1 MDADERGWGGIGIR
15 EGPNPLPTEQGI
27 AATPSFF
34 CVHLRLNPLRASA
47 VPKLPFCKTSGKS
60 APCQLVF
67 VVMNRTQHCNELRP
81 EHAGQTVTLVGWVHS
96 RRDLGGVLFIDL
108 RDREG
113 RTQTVFDPA
122 DLPNEV
128 FETATHL
135 HSESVIQLTGQVRL
149 RPTGTENAKIPT
161 GRIEVL
167 VKEMVVLNNAAILP
181 FPVDDPEVA
190 SKVNEELR
198 LQYRYL
204 DLRRPEMMRNLRLR
218 SKVAIATRSFMDD
231 QGFLEIETPTLFKST
246 PEGAREFLV
255 PNRREAGTF
264 YALPQSPQQFKQIL
278 MVSGVERYF
287 QLARCYRD
295 EDLRADRQP
304 EFTQVDIEMSFIDR
318 EDIYALIE
326 GLLKRVWKTAL
337 NMDIATPFR
346 RISFEEAL
354 NRWGID
360 KPDTRFGMEL
370 VDMTEDFRSSTFKVF
385 SGAVANGGVVKALNA
400 KGLAGATQGQLET
413 MTDYAKSFGAKGLA
427 FIKVENG
434 EWKSPIVKFFSEAE
448 KAALTTKLNIEQ
460 GDLILFAADQW
471 LNACEILGK
480 IRLYCADVLKT
491 QGKLVIDPTQFN
503 FLWVVEFPLL
513 GFDREMNR
521 WYSSHHP
528 FTAPVADD
536 IPLLKADPKKV
547 RGQHYDIVVNG
558 VELGGG
564 SIRIHQPDV
573 QKTIFEEVLQIS
585 PEETQ
590 SRFGYMLEAFKY
602 GAPPHGG
609 IALGFDRLCAILC
622 GTTSIRDVIAFPKT
636 AKGVCLMT
644 ESPSPVTARQLRDLH
659 IEVKAAPKKD
669 QPGAPD
675 QA

>member
-1 MDADERGWGGIGIR
+1 M
-15 EGPNPLPTEQGI
+15 
-27 AATPSFF
+27 
-34 CVHLRLNPLRASA
+34 
-47 VPKLPFCKTSGKS
+47 K
-60 APCQLVF
+60 
-67 VVMNRTQHCNELRP
+67 RTHHCNELRP
-81 EHAGQTVTLVGWVHS
+81 AHIGQTVTLSGWVHS
-96 RRDLGGVLFIDL
+96 RRDLGGLIFIDI

-113 RTQTVFDPA
+113 RTQTVFDPS
-122 DLPNEV
+122 DLTPEL
-128 FETATHL
+128 FAQAASL
-135 HSESVIQLTGQVRL
+135 RSECVVSLTGKVRH
-149 RPTGTENAKIPT
+149 RPEGTNNAKIPT
-161 GRIEVL
+161 GEVEVGVTGLEVL
-167 VKEMVVLNNAAILP
+167 NMAEVLP
-181 FPVDDPEVA
+181 FPVDDPEIA
-190 SKVNEELR
+190 NKVNEELR

-204 DLRRPEMMRNLRLR
+204 DLRRPEMARNLKVR
-218 SKVAIATRSFMDD
+218 SKVAIATRSYMDE
-231 QGFLEIETPTLFKST
+231 QGFLEVETPTLFKST

-278 MVSGVERYF
+278 MVAGVEKYF

-326 GLLKRVWKTAL
+326 GLIKRVWKTAL
-337 NMDIATPFR
+337 NIDVPTPFK

-370 VDMTEDFRSSTFKVF
+370 VDMTEDFRASTFKVF
-385 SGAVANGGVVKALNA
+385 SGTIANGGVVKALNA
-400 KGLAGATQGQLET
+400 KGMAGATQGQIET
-413 MTDYAKSFGAKGLA
+413 MTEYAKSFGAKGLA
-427 FIKVENG
+427 FIKVEGG

-448 KAALTTKLNIEQ
+448 KAALTQKLAIQE

-480 IRLYCADVLKT
+480 IRLYCAEVLKT
-491 QGKLVIDPTQFN
+491 QGKLVIDPQQFN

-513 GFDREMNR
+513 GFDRENNR

-528 FTAPVADD
+528 FTAPVAEDV
-536 IPLLKADPKKV
+536 PLLKTDPKKV

-564 SIRIHQPDV
+564 SIRIHRPDV
-573 QKTIFEEVLQIS
+573 QKTIFEELLAIP
-585 PEETQ
+585 PEETKL
-590 SRFGYMLEAFKY
+590 RFGYMLEAFRY

-609 IALGFDRLCAILC
+609 IALGFDRLIAILC
-622 GTTSIRDVIAFPKT
+622 GTPSIRDVIAFPKT
-636 AKGVCLMT
+636 AKGTCMMT
-644 ESPSPVTARQLRDLH
+644 DSPSQVSPKQLRDLYL
-659 IEVKAAPKKD
+659 EVKGKKASD
-669 QPGAPD
+669 EPSQMLDKPIDG
-675 QA
+675 

>member
-1 MDADERGWGGIGIR
+1 MSI
-15 EGPNPLPTEQGI
+15 
-27 AATPSFF
+27 
-34 CVHLRLNPLRASA
+34 SA
-47 VPKLPFCKTSGKS
+47 
-60 APCQLVF
+60 F
-67 VVMNRTQHCNELRP
+67 VIYMKRTHHCNELRP
-81 EHAGQTVTLVGWVHS
+81 EHIGQTVTLSGWVHS
-96 RRDLGGVLFIDL
+96 RRDLGGLIFIDI

-113 RTQTVFDPA
+113 RTQTVFDPS
-122 DLPNEV
+122 DLTKEL
-128 FETATHL
+128 FDQAASL
-135 HSESVIQLTGQVRL
+135 RSECVVSITGKVRQ
-149 RPTGTENAKIPT
+149 RPTGTNNAKIPT
-161 GRIEVL
+161 GEIEVMTQSL
-167 VKEMVVLNNAAILP
+167 EVLNMAEVLP

-190 SKVNEELR
+190 NKVNEELR

-204 DLRRPEMMRNLRLR
+204 DLRRPEMARNLKIR
-218 SKVAIATRSFMDD
+218 SKVAIAVRQFMDD
-231 QGFLEIETPTLFKST
+231 QGFLEVETPTLFKST

-255 PNRREAGTF
+255 PNRREPGTF

-278 MVSGVERYF
+278 MVAGVEKYF

-304 EFTQVDIEMSFIDR
+304 EFTQIDLEMSFIDR

-326 GLLKRVWKTAL
+326 GLIKRVWKTAL
-337 NMDIATPFR
+337 NIEIPTPFK

-354 NRWGID
+354 NRYGID
-360 KPDTRFGMEL
+360 KPDTRFAMEL
-370 VDMTEDFRSSTFKVF
+370 VDFTEEFRASTFKVF
-385 SGAVANGGVVKALNA
+385 SGAIAKEGVVKALNA
-400 KGLAGATQGQLET
+400 KGMAGATQGQIET

-427 FIKVENG
+427 YIKVENG
-434 EWKSPIVKFFSEAE
+434 EWKSPIVKFFSETE
-448 KAALTTKLNIEQ
+448 KQALIAKLKIEE

-491 QGKLVIDPTQFN
+491 QGKLVIPANQFN
-503 FLWVVEFPLL
+503 FLWVIEFPLL
-513 GFDREMNR
+513 GFDREQNR

-536 IPLLKADPKKV
+536 IPLLKTDPKKV

-573 QKTIFEEVLQIS
+573 QKTIFEELLQIP

-590 SRFGYMLEAFKY
+590 LRFGYMLNAFKY

-609 IALGFDRLCAILC
+609 IALGFDRLIAILC
-622 GTTSIRDVIAFPKT
+622 NTTSIRDVIAFPKT
-636 AKGVCLMT
+636 AKGTDLMSN
-644 ESPSPVTARQLRDLH
+644 SPSQVSARQLRDLY
-659 IEVKAAPKKD
+659 IEVKVPQKAAGPIT
-669 QPGAPD
+669 PPVG
-675 QA
+675 

>member
-1 MDADERGWGGIGIR
+1 MLQKGLNSKGFAAIIVIR
-15 EGPNPLPTEQGI
+15 LIAGFHNPN
-27 AATPSFF
+27 
-34 CVHLRLNPLRASA
+34 SA
-47 VPKLPFCKTSGKS
+47 I
-60 APCQLVF
+60 
-67 VVMNRTQHCNELRP
+67 RTQMKRTHHCNELRP
-81 EHAGQTVTLVGWVHS
+81 AHIGQTVTLSGWVHS
-96 RRDLGGVLFIDL
+96 RRDLGGLIFIDV

-113 RTQTVFDPA
+113 RTQTVFDPS
-122 DLPNEV
+122 DLAPELFTQAAALRAECV
-128 FETATHL
+128 V
-135 HSESVIQLTGQVRL
+135 SLTGKVRQ
-149 RPTGTENAKIPT
+149 RPAGTNNTKIPT
-161 GRIEVL
+161 GEVEVGITALEVL
-167 VKEMVVLNNAAILP
+167 NMADVLP
-181 FPVDDPEVA
+181 FQIDDPEAAAKVA
-190 SKVNEELR
+190 EDTR

-204 DLRRPEMMRNLRLR
+204 DLRRPEMARNLRTR
-218 SKVAIATRSFMDD
+218 SKVAIATRSYMDE
-231 QGFLEIETPTLFKST
+231 QGFLEVETPTLFKST

-337 NMDIATPFR
+337 NMDIPTPFK

-354 NRWGID
+354 NRYGID

-370 VDMTEDFRSSTFKVF
+370 VDFSEEFKGSKFGVF
-385 SGAVANGGVVKALNA
+385 GKCIEAGGVVKAINA
-400 KGLAGATQGQLET
+400 RGLAGATQGQIET
-413 MTDYAKSFGAKGLA
+413 MTETAKGFGAKGLA

-434 EWKSPIVKFFSEAE
+434 EWKSPIVKFFSDAE
-448 KAALTTKLNIEQ
+448 KAALTTKLQIQ
-460 GDLILFAADQW
+460 DGDLILFAADQW

-480 IRLYCADVLKT
+480 IRLYCAEVLKS
-491 QGKLVIDPTQFN
+491 QGKLTIPADQFN

-513 GFDREMNR
+513 GFDRENNR

-528 FTAPVADD
+528 FTAPVQED
-536 IPLLKADPKKV
+536 IPLLKTDPKKV

-573 QKTIFEEVLQIS
+573 QKTIFEELLAIP
-585 PEETQ
+585 PEETKL
-590 SRFGYMLEAFKY
+590 RFGYMLEAFRY

-609 IALGFDRLCAILC
+609 IALGFDRLIAILC
-622 GTTSIRDVIAFPKT
+622 GTPSIRDIIAFPKT
-636 AKGVCLMT
+636 AKGTCLMT
-644 ESPSPVTARQLRDLH
+644 DSPSAVSPKQLRELYID
-659 IEVKAAPKKD
+659 VKVKKPEAPAAPS
-669 QPGAPD
+669 APKV
-675 QA
+675 

>member
-1 MDADERGWGGIGIR
+1 M
-15 EGPNPLPTEQGI
+15 
-27 AATPSFF
+27 
-34 CVHLRLNPLRASA
+34 
-47 VPKLPFCKTSGKS
+47 K
-60 APCQLVF
+60 
-67 VVMNRTQHCNELRP
+67 RTHHCNELRP
-81 EHAGQTVTLVGWVHS
+81 AHIGQTVTLSGWVHS
-96 RRDLGGVLFIDL
+96 RRDLGGLIFIDI

-113 RTQTVFDPA
+113 RTQTVFDPS
-122 DLPNEV
+122 DLTPEL
-128 FETATHL
+128 FAQAAAL
-135 HSESVIQLTGQVRL
+135 RSECVVSLTGKVRH
-149 RPTGTENAKIPT
+149 RPEGTNNAKIPT
-161 GRIEVL
+161 GEIEVGVTAL
-167 VKEMVVLNNAAILP
+167 EVLNMAEVLP
-181 FPVDDPEVA
+181 FPVDDPEIA

-204 DLRRPEMMRNLRLR
+204 DLRRPEMARNLKVR
-218 SKVAIATRSFMDD
+218 SKVAIATRSYMDE
-231 QGFLEIETPTLFKST
+231 QGFLEVETPTLFKST

-278 MVSGVERYF
+278 MVAGVEKYF

-326 GLLKRVWKTAL
+326 GLLKKIWKTAL
-337 NMDIATPFR
+337 NIDVPTPFK

-354 NRWGID
+354 NRYGID
-360 KPDTRFGMEL
+360 KPDTRFAMEL
-370 VDMTEDFRSSTFKVF
+370 VDMTDDFRASTFKVF
-385 SGAVANGGVVKALNA
+385 SGTIANGGVVKALNA
-400 KGLAGATQGQLET
+400 KGMAGATQGQIET
-413 MTDYAKSFGAKGLA
+413 MTEYAKSFGAKGLA

-434 EWKSPIVKFFSEAE
+434 EWKSPIVKFFSDAE
-448 KAALTTKLNIEQ
+448 KAALTTKLKIEE

-480 IRLYCADVLKT
+480 IRLYCADVLKG
-491 QGKLVIDPTQFN
+491 QGKLVIPADQFN
-503 FLWVVEFPLL
+503 FLWVIEFPLL
-513 GFDREMNR
+513 GFDREQNR

-536 IPLLKADPKKV
+536 IPLLKTDPKKV

-573 QKTIFEEVLQIS
+573 QKTIFEELLAIP
-585 PEETQ
+585 PEETKL
-590 SRFGYMLEAFKY
+590 RFGYMLDAFKY

-609 IALGFDRLCAILC
+609 IALGFDRLIAILC
-622 GTTSIRDVIAFPKT
+622 GTPSIRDVIAFPKT
-636 AKGVCLMT
+636 AKGTDLMT
-644 ESPSPVTARQLRDLH
+644 SSPSTVSPKQLRELY
-659 IEVKAAPKKD
+659 IEVKVKKLEI
-669 QPGAPD
+669 PVAS
-675 QA
+675 AK

>member
-1 MDADERGWGGIGIR
+1 MRLRWGFGSLRSTSPYENARQIDTVAADF
-15 EGPNPLPTEQGI
+15 
-27 AATPSFF
+27 SM
-34 CVHLRLNPLRASA
+34 
-47 VPKLPFCKTSGKS
+47 K
-60 APCQLVF
+60 
-67 VVMNRTQHCNELRP
+67 RTHHCNELRASD
-81 EHAGQTVTLVGWVHS
+81 AGRAVILTGWVHS

-113 RTQTVFDPA
+113 RTQTVFDPS
-122 DLPNEV
+122 DLP
-128 FETATHL
+128 TALFDVASKL
-135 HSESVIQLTGQVRL
+135 HAESVIEIEGKVRV
-149 RPTGTENAKIPT
+149 RPEGTRNAKILS
-161 GRIEVL
+161 GEVE
-167 VKEMVVLNNAAILP
+167 VQVQSMTVLNPSAILP
-181 FPVDDPEVA
+181 FQVDDPEVA
-190 SKVNEELR
+190 NKVNEELR

-218 SKVAIATRSFMDD
+218 SKVAIATRSYMDD

-255 PNRREAGTF
+255 PNRREPGTF

-304 EFTQVDIEMSFIDR
+304 EFTQVDIEMSFIER

-337 NMDIATPFR
+337 NMDIPTPFK

-360 KPDTRFGMEL
+360 KPDMRFGMEL
-370 VDMTEDFRSSTFKVF
+370 VDFTEDFRGSKFGVF
-385 SGAVANGGVVKALNA
+385 GNCVAGGGVVKAMNA
-400 KGLAGATQGQLET
+400 KGLAGATQGQIET
-413 MTDYAKSFGAKGLA
+413 MTEYAKSFGAKGLA

-434 EWKSPIVKFFSEAE
+434 EWKSPIVKFFNEAE
-448 KAALTTKLNIEQ
+448 KAALTEKLSIEQ

-480 IRLYCADVLKT
+480 IRLYCVEVLKA
-491 QGKLVIDPTQFN
+491 QGKLVVDPTRFD
-503 FLWVVEFPLL
+503 FLWVIEFPLL

-528 FTAPVADD
+528 FTAPVAED
-536 IPLLKADPKKV
+536 IPFLKTDPKKV

-564 SIRIHQPDV
+564 SIRIHQADV
-573 QKTIFEEVLQIS
+573 QKTIFEELLQIS
-585 PEETQ
+585 PEETE

-636 AKGVCLMT
+636 AKGTCMMT
-644 ESPSPVTARQLRDLH
+644 SSPSAVTSRQLRDLH
-659 IEVKAAPKKD
+659 IEVKAAKKE
-669 QPGAPD
+669 A
-675 QA
+675 